1 MDKKQTVFDDLKDCK
16 GYILGIIA
24 FATGVGAFMTEVMGF
39 RKEPTTIG
47 VACVAVCML
56 FVGVLINRSEKR
68 QTRALEAQKEES
80 KARAKKLDESLS
92 EIKKLSIETRLDG
105 LRTLLTMYI
114 NSQPENHDTILKIA
128 EKYFMEFDG
137 DWVMTDEF
145 LKWADSETENGRP
158 VHVPSALSNT
168 VQLRKKKEKG
178 GVL

>member
-1 MDKKQTVFDDLKDCK
+1 M
-16 GYILGIIA
+16 
-24 FATGVGAFMTEVMGF
+24 
-39 RKEPTTIG
+39 
-47 VACVAVCML
+47 
-56 FVGVLINRSEKR
+56 
-68 QTRALEAQKEES
+68 
-80 KARAKKLDESLS
+80 S

-158 VHVPSALSNT
+158 VHVPAALSNT
-168 VQLRKKKEKG
+168 VQMRKKEEKG